1 MQTAFRELCEL
12 CENLGGTTKRLLMV
26 DLTADFL
33 KALDPS
39 EVEPAISMI
48 LGRPFPRWDQRVLE
62 LSWTTVSGIVRRLT
76 ELDWSDFRAAYSQTG
91 DVGSAVKTVF
101 ETRKM
106 KKQATLFEKTMS
118 VLEVRRAFENIAEVS
133 GHGSRERKERLVETL
148 LSQASPVEAK
158 YLIKIMINEMRTGFS
173 EGLME
178 VAVAKTFDVSLE
190 AVQTASMLTGDIG
203 ETASILKLKGK
214 DGIANLRFQLFRPVK
229 LMMAQMATDVS
240 EAINEAGG
248 PMAFEYKLDGARIQI
263 HISGDR
269 IRVYSRRLTDVT
281 ESLPDVVEMIR
292 REIKA
297 CEAILEG
304 EVIAVGTDRAS
315 PLLFQ
320 HLMRRFRRVHDID
333 EMRQKIPLELQLFD
347 VIYHDGKSLINVPY
361 GQRRKKLSKIAGNI
375 QLTKQ
380 MITGDTR
387 QAEGFLTEALRSG
400 HEGLVAKK
408 LTSTYTPGI
417 RGKRWFKIKQ
427 ILDPLDLVI
436 VAAEWG
442 YGRRHNWLS
451 DYYLAAR
458 EVNTGEFMI
467 VGKTFKGL
475 TDDEIIE
482 MTERLKGLIV
492 QEEPHRVAVMP
503 KIVVEVAYNEIQKS
517 PKYECGMALRFA
529 RISRI
534 RDDKSPEDV
543 DTIQR
548 VRGIFEKQFEKKAK
562 F

>member
-1 MQTAFRELCEL
+1 MQTAFRGLCEL
-12 CENLGGTTKRLLMV
+12 CENLGGTTKRILMV
-26 DLTADFL
+26 DLTANFL
-33 KALDPS
+33 RALEPL

-62 LSWTTVSGIVRRLT
+62 LSWTTVSGIIRRLT

-106 KKQATLFEKTMS
+106 RKQAALFEKTMS
-118 VLEVRRAFENIAEVS
+118 VLEVRRTFENIAEAS

-214 DGIANLRFQLFRPVK
+214 EGIANLGFQLFRPIK
-229 LMMAQMATDVS
+229 PMMAQMATDVS

-263 HISGDR
+263 HRFRDR
-269 IRVYSRRLTDVT
+269 IRIYSRRLTDVT
-281 ESLPDVVEMIR
+281 ESLPDVVGLIR
-292 REIKA
+292 REIKVR
-297 CEAILEG
+297 EAILEG
-304 EVIAVGTDRAS
+304 EVIAVGKDQAS

-361 GQRRKKLSKIAGNI
+361 EQRRKKLSEIAGNI

-380 MITGDTR
+380 MITDDIR

-408 LTSTYTPGI
+408 LTSPYTPGI

-458 EVNTGEFMI
+458 EVNTGEFII

-492 QEEPHRVAVMP
+492 REEPHRVVVVP